1 MNTADTGVAAEYSP
15 PTDDARPPVHAA
27 RHALEREQ
35 PNDLEAEQAVLGA
48 MMLSASAIS
57 DVVTALNGPGDFYR
71 PAHQTIYRAILEL
84 HDRSGGESTPDP
96 ILVAGELTARGELRR
111 VGGPSYLH
119 TCLNTVPTAANAE
132 YYAEKVRNLAAFRKV
147 IETGIRLTTGGY
159 AAMGEAREV
168 VQAAMAQLQALV
180 AGTAEVAP
188 KLSVADRWQEFIDDQ
203 EHGIDPRALDTPW
216 PDINEVVQLLPG
228 HLVTVGAATA
238 GGKSL
243 FGMNLAAHVA
253 LHRNRPV
260 LVASMEMGGK
270 ELMARLTAAESGVH
284 LERLVK
290 HKLDD
295 NDWQKIARVSDVMR
309 NAHNFYLDD
318 SATQTLSRLRAR
330 LRYMAS
336 RGHPP
341 AMLLCDYLQL
351 VTPENTKANA
361 NRAQEVGEISRGL
374 KRLAGEFGIPVV
386 ALAQFNRGAVGRR
399 PVVSDFK
406 ESSAIEQDS
415 NLIILLHRELAEDG
429 SDTGP
434 NAGTVEAIIS
444 KNRSGPSGRV
454 VPLAFQ
460 GHMARLSSMARF

>member
-1 MNTADTGVAAEYSP
+1 MTIADTGTAAEYGP
-15 PTDDARPPVHAA
+15 EPEDDHLPLPVARQ
-27 RHALEREQ
+27 ALEREQ
-35 PNDLEAEQAVLGA
+35 PHDLDAEQAVLGA
-48 MMLSASAIS
+48 MMLSTAAIS
-57 DVVTALNGPGDFYR
+57 DIVATLNGPGDFYR
-71 PAHQTIYRAILEL
+71 PAHQVIYRAILDL
-84 HDRSGGESTPDP
+84 HDRSGGETTPDP
-96 ILVAGELTARGELRR
+96 ILVTGELAARGELQQA
-111 VGGPSYLH
+111 GGPTYLH
-119 TCLNTVPTAANAE
+119 TCVNTVPTAVNAE
-132 YYAEKVRNLAAFRKV
+132 HYAEAVRDLAAFRKV
-147 IETGIRLTTGGY
+147 VETGTRLTSQGY
-159 AAMGEAREV
+159 AAVGEAREV
-168 VQAAMAQLQALV
+168 VHAAMAQLQALV
-180 AGTAEVAP
+180 AGTAEAAP

-270 ELMARLTAAESGVH
+270 ELMARLTAAESGVY

-295 NDWQKIARVSDVMR
+295 NDWEKIARVSDVMR
-309 NAHNFYLDD
+309 GAHNFYLDD

-330 LRYMAS
+330 LRCMAS
-336 RGHPP
+336 RGHQP
-341 AMLLCDYLQL
+341 AMLVCDYLQL
-351 VTPENTKANA
+351 VTPENTRANA

-386 ALAQFNRGAVGRR
+386 ALAQFNRGAAGRR
-399 PVVSDFK
+399 PLVSDFK

-415 NLIILLHRELAEDG
+415 NVIILLYRELAEDG
-429 SDTGP
+429 NDIGP
-434 NAGTVEAIIS
+434 AAGTVEAIIS

-460 GHMARLSSMARF
+460 GHMARLSSMARL